1 MCRVLGVSQSGFF
14 AWQDRAACQ
23 RQRQDMVYLAHIRTA
38 FALSNGTYGSPR
50 MHRDLVDESHAIGRH
65 RTARLMR
72 ENQLIARPRRRFK
85 RTTDSEHAWPV
96 APNLVAQDFTT
107 EGPDRKWGADIS
119 YIWTAE
125 GWLYLA
131 VVLDLFSRRVVR
143 WATSDRLKRGLAVE
157 ALHRALVA
165 RNLTVGVPQD
175 VSDAIFSLV
184 NDADPTKKALFSL
197 SGITTG
203 TTRTFTLPNTSSELA
218 ILAGTQTFT
227 GNKTFSGTL
236 TASGTVTVP
245 AASASIGTA
254 TTTATYGMGT
264 GATTTGVTKTVNL
277 GTGGASGSTT
287 IVNIGSTTAGA
298 GGTTVVNTP
307 TVTFANAV
315 TQVGMPQANLT
326 AQLLGLG
333 GATADSTNRLSV
345 NTPAL
350 LFNNAGAGIEATF
363 NKAVAGNDAA
373 FAFKTGFSARA
384 LIGLLGNDDF
394 GFKVSPDGSAFF
406 DALKIDRT
414 NGQME
419 LPQPTILPGLSS
431 APSPPP
437 TGKAAVYARNRAGA
451 PWIDVMR
458 PSGRDFP
465 LQPHFGVNRIANW
478 SPSVTTTITTEGLP
492 ITSVGTVS
500 HPTLAATNLAASMRR
515 WRLTSAAVVDSAAD
529 QRSAGWACWRG
540 NATGLGGWTFV
551 TRISLT
557 TLQATGMG
565 LFGLYGSTAALATT
579 LTLATAINCIGIGF
593 QRGTH
598 TRWQL
603 VANDGTG
610 APTLTDMGASFAIAT
625 GGVLTLY
632 IAAPP
637 NGSSVWVRVVD
648 EVSGAVFEQEISA
661 DLPANT
667 QFLSP
672 RLFMNNGATAAAV
685 AYDCSGVYVETDY

>member
-1 MCRVLGVSQSGFF
+1 MSDTSTHLGLPYLLAAQAQKHVTHNEALRLLDAMVQLSVLDRTRTTPPASPADGDRHLVASGATGLWAGWDLNVAFWVDGVWMRLVPRQG
-14 AWQDRAACQ
+14 WLVWIAAEQ
-23 RQRQDMVYLAHIRTA
+23 A
-38 FALSNGTYGSPR
+38 FLVWNGTVWDP
-50 MHRDLVDESHAIGRH
+50 
-65 RTARLMR
+65 
-72 ENQLIARPRRRFK
+72 
-85 RTTDSEHAWPV
+85 
-96 APNLVAQDFTT
+96 
-107 EGPDRKWGADIS
+107 
-119 YIWTAE
+119 
-125 GWLYLA
+125 
-131 VVLDLFSRRVVR
+131 
-143 WATSDRLKRGLAVE
+143 
-157 ALHRALVA
+157 
-165 RNLTVGVPQD
+165 VGVPQD
-175 VSDAIFSLV
+175 VSDGIFSLV

-203 TTRTFTLPNTSSELA
+203 TTRTFSLPNTSSELA

-236 TASGTVTVP
+236 TASGTVNVSAT
-245 AASASIGTA
+245 SASIGTA

-287 IVNIGSTTAGA
+287 VVNIGSATAGA

-333 GATADSTNRLSV
+333 GATADSYNRVSI

-350 LFNNAGAGIEATF
+350 LFNNAG
-363 NKAVAGNDAA
+363 AGNDAA

-394 GFKVSPDGSAFF
+394 SFKVSPDGSAFF

-414 NGQME
+414 SGQVE
-419 LPQPTILPGLSS
+419 LPQPTILPGLSA
-431 APSPPP
+431 APTPPP

-451 PWIDVMR
+451 PWIDVIR
-458 PSGRDFP
+458 PSGQDFP

-500 HPTLAATNLAASMRR
+500 SPTLAATNLAASMRR
-515 WRLTSAAVVDSAAD
+515 WRLTSAAVVDSAAE

-540 NATGLGGWTFV
+540 NAAGLGGWTFV
-551 TRISLT
+551 TRILLT
-557 TLQATGMG
+557 TLQATGMAF
-565 LFGLYGSTAALATT
+565 FGRYGSTAALATT

-625 GGVLTLY
+625 GGVLTLF

-648 EVSGAVFEQEISA
+648 EVSGAVFEQEITA
-661 DLPANT
+661 DLPVNT

>member
-1 MCRVLGVSQSGFF
+1 MSQSTNLALPYLGASQSQKHVTVNESLRFLDVLVQIAIKSAALSAPPGAPADGQRWIIGPAPTGLWVGRATQIA
-14 AWQDRAACQ
+14 AWQD
-23 RQRQDMVYLAHIRTA
+23 
-38 FALSNGTYGSPR
+38 G
-50 MHRDLVDESHAIGRH
+50 
-65 RTARLMR
+65 
-72 ENQLIARPRRRFK
+72 
-85 RTTDSEHAWPV
+85 AWV
-96 APNLVAQDFTT
+96 FYAPKD
-107 EGPDRKWGADIS
+107 
-119 YIWTAE
+119 
-125 GWLYLA
+125 GWLA
-131 VVLDLFSRRVVR
+131 
-143 WATSDRLKRGLAVE
+143 WNEATL
-157 ALHRALVA
+157 
-165 RNLTVGVPQD
+165 N
-175 VSDAIFSLV
+175 SLV
-184 NDADPTKKALFSL
+184 FSAGAWVSLIGALLAAGVADSAFTLTDDADPSKKATFELA
-197 SGITTG
+197 GITTG
-203 TTRTFTLPNTSSELA
+203 TTRTFTLPNTTSELA

-227 GNKTFSGTL
+227 GNKTFTGTL
-236 TASGTVTVP
+236 TASGTVTVS
-245 AASASIGTA
+245 AAAATIGTA

-264 GATTTGVTKTVNL
+264 GATTTGLTKTVNL

-287 IVNIGSTTAGA
+287 VVNIGPVAAGA

-326 AQLLGLG
+326 SQLLGLG
-333 GATADSTNRLSV
+333 GATADSYNRMSI
-345 NTPAL
+345 NTPAM
-350 LFNNAGAGIEATF
+350 LFNNAGAGIEATV
-363 NKAVAGNDAA
+363 NKAAPANDAA

-384 LIGLLGNDDF
+384 LIGLLGGDNF

-406 DALKIDRT
+406 DAITIDRS
-414 NGQME
+414 NGQVE
-419 LPQPTILPGLSS
+419 LPQPTILPGLAA

-437 TGKAAVYARNRAGA
+437 TGKIAVYARNRAGA
-451 PWIDVMR
+451 PWVDVMR

-515 WRLTSAAVVDSAAD
+515 WRLTSAAVVDSVAE

-540 NATGLGGWTFV
+540 NAAGLGGWTFV
-551 TRISLT
+551 TRLSLT

-565 LFGLYGSTAALATT
+565 FFGLYGSTAALAAT
-579 LTLATAINCIGIGF
+579 LTLATVLNCIGIGF

-598 TRWQL
+598 ANWQL

-610 APTLTDMGASFAIAT
+610 APTLTDLGASFAIAT

-632 IAAPP
+632 VAAAP
-637 NGSSVWVRVVD
+637 NAASVWVRLVN
-648 EVSGAVFEQEISA
+648 EVSGAVFEAEITA

-672 RLFMNNGATAAAV
+672 RLYLNTGATAAAV

>member
-1 MCRVLGVSQSGFF
+1 M
-14 AWQDRAACQ
+14 
-23 RQRQDMVYLAHIRTA
+23 
-38 FALSNGTYGSPR
+38 
-50 MHRDLVDESHAIGRH
+50 
-65 RTARLMR
+65 
-72 ENQLIARPRRRFK
+72 
-85 RTTDSEHAWPV
+85 
-96 APNLVAQDFTT
+96 
-107 EGPDRKWGADIS
+107 
-119 YIWTAE
+119 
-125 GWLYLA
+125 
-131 VVLDLFSRRVVR
+131 
-143 WATSDRLKRGLAVE
+143 
-157 ALHRALVA
+157 
-165 RNLTVGVPQD
+165 
-175 VSDAIFSLV
+175 
-184 NDADPTKKALFSL
+184 
-197 SGITTG
+197 
-203 TTRTFTLPNTSSELA
+203 
-218 ILAGTQTFT
+218 
-227 GNKTFSGTL
+227 
-236 TASGTVTVP
+236 
-245 AASASIGTA
+245 
-254 TTTATYGMGT
+254 
-264 GATTTGVTKTVNL
+264 TKTVNL

-287 IVNIGSTTAGA
+287 VVSIGSATAGA

-333 GATADSTNRLSV
+333 GATADSYNRLSV
-345 NTPAL
+345 NTPAVL
-350 LFNNAGAGIEATF
+350 LNNAGAGIEATV
-363 NKAVAGNDAA
+363 NKAAAGNDAA
-373 FAFKTGFSARA
+373 FAFKTGFSSRA

-394 GFKVSPDGSAFF
+394 SFKVSPDGSAFF
-406 DALKIDRT
+406 DAIRIDRT
-414 NGQME
+414 SGQVE
-419 LPQPTILPGLSS
+419 LPQPTALLGLAA

-437 TGKAAVYARNRAGA
+437 TGKATLYARNRAGA

-478 SPSVTTTITTEGLP
+478 SPSVSTTITTEGLP

-500 HPTLAATNLAASMRR
+500 HPTLAATNLAESMRR
-515 WRLTSAAVVDSAAD
+515 WRLTSAAVVDSVAD

-540 NATGLGGWTFV
+540 NLAGLGGWTFV

-565 LFGLYGSTAALATT
+565 FFGLYGSTAALATT
-579 LTLATAINCIGIGF
+579 LTLAAVVNCIGIGF

-625 GGVLTLY
+625 GGVVSLF

-648 EVSGAVFEQEISA
+648 EVSGAVFEQEITA
-661 DLPANT
+661 DLPAAT

-672 RLFMNNGATAAAV
+672 RLFLNTGATAAAV
-685 AYDCSGVYVETDY
+685 AYDCAGVYVETDF

>member
-1 MCRVLGVSQSGFF
+1 MSDATTHLLLPYILAAQAQKHVTHNEALRILDGLVQLSVL
-14 AWQDRAACQ
+14 DRG
-23 RQRQDMVYLAHIRTA
+23 LTA
-38 FALSNGTYGSPR
+38 PPGSPADGDR
-50 MHRDLVDESHAIGRH
+50 YIVASGATGDWAGWDLNIALWTDGAWLRLPPRTGWRAWVEDEAILLVWNG
-65 RTARLMR
+65 A
-72 ENQLIARPRRRFK
+72 
-85 RTTDSEHAWPV
+85 AWEVVGEPS
-96 APNLVAQDFTT
+96 
-107 EGPDRKWGADIS
+107 DIS
-119 YIWTAE
+119 D
-125 GWLYLA
+125 A
-131 VVLDLFSRRVVR
+131 V
-143 WATSDRLKRGLAVE
+143 
-157 ALHRALVA
+157 
-165 RNLTVGVPQD
+165 
-175 VSDAIFSLV
+175 FSLV
-184 NDADPTKKALFSL
+184 NDADPTKKAVFSL
-197 SGITTG
+197 SGISTA
-203 TTRTFTLPNTSSELA
+203 TTRSYTLPNTSSELA
-218 ILAGTQTFT
+218 ILAGTQIFT

-236 TASGTVTVP
+236 TASGTVTVS
-245 AASASIGTA
+245 SATATIGTA
-254 TTTATYGMGT
+254 TGTATYGVGT

-287 IVNIGSTTAGA
+287 VVNIGSAIAGA

-333 GATADSTNRLSV
+333 GATADSFNRLSV
-345 NTPAL
+345 NTPAVL
-350 LFNNAGAGIEATF
+350 LNNAGAGIEATV
-363 NKAVAGNDAA
+363 NKAASGNDAA

-394 GFKVSPDGSAFF
+394 SFKVSPDGSTFY
-406 DALKIDRT
+406 DAIRIDRA
-414 NGQME
+414 NGQVE
-419 LPQPTILPGLSS
+419 LPQPTVLPGLAA
-431 APSPPP
+431 APGPPP
-437 TGKAAVYARNRAGA
+437 AGKAAIYARSRAGA

-515 WRLTSAAVVDSAAD
+515 WRLTSAAVVDSVAD

-540 NATGLGGWTFV
+540 NAAGLGGWTFV

-565 LFGLYGSTAALATT
+565 FFGLYGSTAALATT
-579 LTLATAINCIGIGF
+579 LTLAAAINCIGIGF

-610 APTLTDMGASFAIAT
+610 APTLTDMGASFAVAT
-625 GGVLTLY
+625 GGVLTLF

-637 NGSSVWVRVVD
+637 NGSSVWARVVD
-648 EVSGAVFEQEISA
+648 EVSGAVFEQEVTA
-661 DLPANT
+661 DLPAAT

-672 RLFMNNGATAAAV
+672 RLFLNTGATAAAV
-685 AYDCSGVYVETDY
+685 AYDCAGVYVETDF

>member
-1 MCRVLGVSQSGFF
+1 MSDITTHLLLPYILASQAQKHVTHNEALRLLDAMVQLSVL
-14 AWQDRAACQ
+14 DRT
-23 RQRQDMVYLAHIRTA
+23 RTA
-38 FALSNGTYGSPR
+38 PPASPADGDRHIVASGATGFWAGWDLNVAFWVDGVWMRLVPRPGWLAWIAAEQAFVVWNGSAW
-50 MHRDLVDESHAIGRH
+50 DLVGE
-65 RTARLMR
+65 
-72 ENQLIARPRRRFK
+72 
-85 RTTDSEHAWPV
+85 PV
-96 APNLVAQDFTT
+96 
-107 EGPDRKWGADIS
+107 
-119 YIWTAE
+119 
-125 GWLYLA
+125 
-131 VVLDLFSRRVVR
+131 
-143 WATSDRLKRGLAVE
+143 
-157 ALHRALVA
+157 
-165 RNLTVGVPQD
+165 D
-175 VSDAIFSLV
+175 VSDAVFSLV
-184 NDADPTKKALFSL
+184 NDADPTRKALFSL
-197 SGITTG
+197 SGISTG

-236 TASGTVTVP
+236 TVSGTITVS

-264 GATTTGVTKTVNL
+264 GGTTTGVTKTLNL
-277 GTGGASGSTT
+277 GTGGAAGSTT
-287 IVNIGSTTAGA
+287 VVNIGPAAAGA

-326 AQLLGLG
+326 AYLLGLG
-333 GATADSTNRLSV
+333 GATADSYNRVSV

-350 LFNNAGAGIEATF
+350 LFNNAGAGIEATV
-363 NKAVAGNDAA
+363 NKAAPANDAA

-394 GFKVSPDGSAFF
+394 SFKVSPDGSAFF
-406 DALKIDRT
+406 EALKIDRS
-414 NGQME
+414 NGQVE
-419 LPQPTILPGLSS
+419 LPQPTILPGLSA

-437 TGKAAVYARNRAGA
+437 SGKAAVYARNRAGA

-478 SPSVTTTITTEGLP
+478 SPSTTTTVNTEGLP
-492 ITSVGTVS
+492 VTSVGTVS
-500 HPTLAATNLAASMRR
+500 TPTLAATNLAASMRR
-515 WRLTSAAVVDSAAD
+515 WRLTSAAVVDSAAE

-540 NATGLGGWTFV
+540 NAAGLGGWTFV
-551 TRISLT
+551 TRLSLT

-565 LFGLYGSTAALATT
+565 FFGLYGSTAALATT
-579 LTLATAINCIGIGF
+579 LTLATVLNCIGIGF

-598 TRWQL
+598 ANWQM
-603 VANDGTG
+603 VTNDGTG
-610 APTLTDMGASFAIAT
+610 APTLSDMGAPFAIAL
-625 GGVLTLY
+625 GGVLTLF

-637 NGSSVWVRVVD
+637 NGSSVWVRAVN
-648 EVSGAVFEQEISA
+648 EVTGAVFEQEITT

-672 RLFMNNGATAAAV
+672 RLFLNTGATAAAV
-685 AYDCSGVYVETDY
+685 AYDCSGLYIETDY

>member
-1 MCRVLGVSQSGFF
+1 MSDITTHLLLPYILASQAQKHVTHNEALRLLDAMVQLSVLDRMRTVPPASPTDGDRHIVASGATGLWTGWDLNVAFWVDGV
-14 AWQDRAACQ
+14 WMRL
-23 RQRQDMVYLAHIRTA
+23 V
-38 FALSNGTYGSPR
+38 PR
-50 MHRDLVDESHAIGRH
+50 
-65 RTARLMR
+65 
-72 ENQLIARPRRRFK
+72 P
-85 RTTDSEHAWPV
+85 
-96 APNLVAQDFTT
+96 
-107 EGPDRKWGADIS
+107 
-119 YIWTAE
+119 
-125 GWLYLA
+125 GWLA
-131 VVLDLFSRRVVR
+131 WIADEAAFVVWNGAAWDP
-143 WATSDRLKRGLAVE
+143 
-157 ALHRALVA
+157 
-165 RNLTVGVPQD
+165 VGEPVD
-175 VSDAIFSLV
+175 VSDAVFSLV
-184 NDADPTKKALFSL
+184 NNADPTKKAIFSL
-197 SGITTG
+197 SGISTG

-218 ILAGTQTFT
+218 ILAGTQTFS

-236 TASGTVTVP
+236 TASGTVTVS

-254 TTTATYGMGT
+254 TGTATYGMGT
-264 GATTTGVTKTVNL
+264 GVTTTGVTKTLNI

-287 IVNIGSTTAGA
+287 VVNVGSATAGA

-333 GATADSTNRLSV
+333 GATADSTNRLSM
-345 NTPAL
+345 NIPAL
-350 LFNNAGAGIEATF
+350 LFNNAGAGIEATV
-363 NKAVAGNDAA
+363 NKAAAGNDAA

-384 LIGLLGNDDF
+384 LMGLLGNDDF
-394 GFKVSPDGSAFF
+394 SFKVSPNGSAFF

-414 NGQME
+414 SGQLE
-419 LPQPTILPGLSS
+419 LPQPTILPGLSA

-437 TGKAAVYARNRAGA
+437 TDKISIYARNRAGA

-478 SPSVTTTITTEGLP
+478 SPSITTTITTEGLP
-492 ITSVGTVS
+492 LTSVGTVS

-515 WRLTSAAVVDSAAD
+515 WRLTSAAVVDSVSE

-540 NATGLGGWTFV
+540 NAAGLGGWTFV
-551 TRISLT
+551 TRLSLT

-565 LFGLYGSTAALATT
+565 FFGLYGSVAALATT
-579 LTLATAINCIGIGF
+579 LALAAVINAIGIGF

-598 TRWQL
+598 ANWQL
-603 VANDGTG
+603 VTNDGTG
-610 APTLTDMGASFAIAT
+610 APTLTDMGVPFAIAT
-625 GGVLTLY
+625 GGVLTLF

-637 NGSSVWVRVVD
+637 NGSSVWVRVVN
-648 EVSGAVFEQEISA
+648 EVTGAVFEQEITT

-672 RLFMNNGATAAAV
+672 RLYLNTGAAAAAV
-685 AYDCSGVYVETDY
+685 AYDCAGLYLETDY

>member
-1 MCRVLGVSQSGFF
+1 MSDITTHLLLPYILASQAQKHVTHNEALRLLDAMVQLSVL
-14 AWQDRAACQ
+14 DRT
-23 RQRQDMVYLAHIRTA
+23 RTA
-38 FALSNGTYGSPR
+38 PPASPVDGDRHIVASGATGLWVGWDLNVAFWVDGVWMRLVPRPGWLAWIAAEQTFVVWNGSAW
-50 MHRDLVDESHAIGRH
+50 DLVGE
-65 RTARLMR
+65 
-72 ENQLIARPRRRFK
+72 
-85 RTTDSEHAWPV
+85 PV
-96 APNLVAQDFTT
+96 
-107 EGPDRKWGADIS
+107 
-119 YIWTAE
+119 
-125 GWLYLA
+125 
-131 VVLDLFSRRVVR
+131 
-143 WATSDRLKRGLAVE
+143 
-157 ALHRALVA
+157 
-165 RNLTVGVPQD
+165 D
-175 VSDAIFSLV
+175 VSDAVFSLV

-218 ILAGTQTFT
+218 ILAGTQTFS

-236 TASGTVTVP
+236 TASGTVMVS
-245 AASASIGTA
+245 AAAASIGTA
-254 TTTATYGMGT
+254 TTTATYGVGT
-264 GATTTGVTKTVNL
+264 GATTTGVTKTLNL

-287 IVNIGSTTAGA
+287 VVNIGSATAGA

-315 TQVGMPQANLT
+315 TQVGMPLANLT

-333 GATADSTNRLSV
+333 GATADSYNRLSM
-345 NTPAL
+345 NTPAVL
-350 LFNNAGAGIEATF
+350 LNNAGAGIEATV
-363 NKAVAGNDAA
+363 NKAAAGNDAA

-394 GFKVSPDGSAFF
+394 SFKVSPDGSAFYE
-406 DALKIDRT
+406 AIRIDRT
-414 NGQME
+414 TGQVE
-419 LPQPTILPGLSS
+419 LAQPTILPGLNA

-437 TGKAAVYARNRAGA
+437 IGKTSVYARNRAGA

-492 ITSVGTVS
+492 LTSVGTVS

-515 WRLTSAAVVDSAAD
+515 WRLTSAAVVDSVAD

-540 NATGLGGWTFV
+540 NAAGLGGWTFV
-551 TRISLT
+551 TRLSLT

-565 LFGLYGSTAALATT
+565 FFGLYGSTAALAVT
-579 LTLATAINCIGIGF
+579 LTLATVVNCIGIGF

-598 TRWQL
+598 ANWQM

-610 APTLTDMGASFAIAT
+610 APTLTDMGAPFAIAT
-625 GGVLTLY
+625 GGVLTLF

-637 NGSSVWVRVVD
+637 NGSSVWVRVVN
-648 EVSGAVFEQEISA
+648 EVTGAVFEQEITA

-672 RLFMNNGATAAAV
+672 RLYLNTGATAAAV
-685 AYDCSGVYVETDY
+685 AYDCAGLYLETDY